1 MMKTVENLKW
11 QGNLT
16 LSFSFFYAII
26 KKTGHIGG
34 NMKKLVTLLLA
45 IVLFA
50 LPACTQDPFLA
61 EDDIVDSTQD
71 IVIDF
76 DAFVEER
83 NAVRR
88 ASIEEKFTKEFIK
101 TNGPDFREDLDIV
114 SEEEAALLLDTPMN
128 FSLQQPCAKADILE
142 DVDLLFRVFKSF
154 YGPYYYY
161 GGDEAFGAAKVHIEE
176 EINAA
181 SGKLTQEDMVAI
193 VSKNLSFI
201 KDRHMNIGPEL
212 LCETNKIAVHDF
224 YVKDLWFYEDDVGY
238 YTKKEGRKWYLSS
251 VGNDENVDGYLKIT
265 IDEKGQLCYM
275 LGLTVPVDDIRLTVD
290 EISLCRGERIAS
302 IPIAWT
308 EFSRRADYSLEET
321 VTVKDGIPLVETVS
335 QPLRDYSGEEEETQQ
350 NRLRNMGKDILTQDI
365 IILNLNSGC
374 GWQSL
379 FETIDHRIHE
389 LTMFKLSKTAERL
402 GRWNMPWKEGHY
414 GAYVVRYYGGKW
426 GENDTLVFAVQDQNN
441 FSASESTIADI
452 RTIENV
458 VLVGGS
464 TGGTA
469 GPSAAT
475 NQQMVLP
482 KTGLP
487 VHFGASLIIHSG
499 YTEDGYCFE
508 PDIWVDPNDAVG
520 AIYRMCQ
527 FYGITNNADTAVLD
541 KYISAP

>member
-34 NMKKLVTLLLA
+34 NMKKLFTLLLA

-154 YGPYYYY
+154 FGPYYYY

-212 LCETNKIAVHDF
+212 LCETNKMAVHDF
-224 YVKDLWFYEDDVGY
+224 YVKDLWCYEDDVGY
-238 YTKKEGRKWYLSS
+238 YTKKEGR
-251 VGNDENVDGYLKIT
+251 
-265 IDEKGQLCYM
+265 
-275 LGLTVPVDDIRLTVD
+275 
-290 EISLCRGERIAS
+290 
-302 IPIAWT
+302 
-308 EFSRRADYSLEET
+308 
-321 VTVKDGIPLVETVS
+321 
-335 QPLRDYSGEEEETQQ
+335 
-350 NRLRNMGKDILTQDI
+350 
-365 IILNLNSGC
+365 
-374 GWQSL
+374 
-379 FETIDHRIHE
+379 
-389 LTMFKLSKTAERL
+389 
-402 GRWNMPWKEGHY
+402 
-414 GAYVVRYYGGKW
+414 
-426 GENDTLVFAVQDQNN
+426 
-441 FSASESTIADI
+441 
-452 RTIENV
+452 
-458 VLVGGS
+458 
-464 TGGTA
+464 
-469 GPSAAT
+469 
-475 NQQMVLP
+475 
-482 KTGLP
+482 
-487 VHFGASLIIHSG
+487 
-499 YTEDGYCFE
+499 
-508 PDIWVDPNDAVG
+508 
-520 AIYRMCQ
+520 
-527 FYGITNNADTAVLD
+527 
-541 KYISAP
+541 

>member
-1 MMKTVENLKW
+1 
-11 QGNLT
+11 
-16 LSFSFFYAII
+16 
-26 KKTGHIGG
+26 
-34 NMKKLVTLLLA
+34 MKKLFTLLLA

-161 GGDEAFGAAKVHIEE
+161 GGDEVFGAVKVQIEA
-176 EINAA
+176 EINAF
-181 SGKLTQEDMVAI
+181 SDQLTLEDMIAI
-193 VSKNLSFI
+193 LSKNLSFI

-212 LCETNKIAVHDF
+212 LCETNKIAVHDY

-238 YTKKEGRKWYLSS
+238 YTKKEGRKWYLSL
-251 VGNDENVDGYLKIT
+251 VGSDENINEYLKRT
-265 IDEKGQLCYM
+265 IDEKGQLCHM
-275 LGLTVPVDDIRLTVD
+275 LGLTVPVDDTRLTID
-290 EISLCRGERIAS
+290 EITLCRGERIVS
-302 IPIAWT
+302 IPIAWV

-321 VTVKDGIPLVETVS
+321 ITVKDGIPLLETAPRPVHH
-335 QPLRDYSGEEEETQQ
+335 YSGEEEEAQQ
-350 NRLRNMGKDILTQDI
+350 NRLRKMGKDILSQDVV
-365 IILNLNSGC
+365 ILNLNSGC

-379 FETIDHRIHE
+379 FESIDHQVHE
-389 LTMFKLSKTAERL
+389 LTLFKLSKTAELL
-402 GRWNMPWKEGHY
+402 GRWNMPWKEGNY
-414 GAYVVRYYGGKW
+414 GEYVARYYSGKW
-426 GENDTLVFAVQDQNN
+426 GKNDTLVFAVQDQNN
-441 FSASESTIADI
+441 FSAPENTIADI
-452 RTIENV
+452 LSIENV

-469 GPSAAT
+469 GPSGGT

-482 KTGLP
+482 KTGLL
-487 VHFGASLIIHSG
+487 VHFGASLTINPG
-499 YTEDGYCFE
+499 YTEDGYCFA
-508 PDIWVDPNDAVG
+508 PDIWIDPNYAVD

-527 FYGITNNADTAVLD
+527 FYGISNDADTAALD
-541 KYISAP
+541 KYLSAS